1 MCVCFTNTN
10 FLMLTLVLSKVVA
23 TFFKIIKIRYAI
35 QVSTV
40 SIFSGTKS
48 LVMIKMLLVLYQ
60 EESFAPIVEQKL
72 EIPLIFKQTCLE
84 ALVSVKK
91 FKLLLRLKSH
101 RLSAS
106 MKPRKAWLNY
116 PLNSIQSFHKA
127 KKITENENCC
137 RLMIDIKQSLQNLKN
152 K

>member
-1 MCVCFTNTN
+1 MKTQNTTIIKNKTCWQCKVLLKKKKNFYKLEQRQKLIIISNSKMCVCFTNTN
-10 FLMLTLVLSKVVA
+10 FLTLTLVLSKVVA
-23 TFFKIIKIRYAI
+23 TFFKFIKIRYAI

-60 EESFAPIVEQKL
+60 VESFALIVEQKL
-72 EIPLIFKQTCLE
+72 KIPLIFKQTCLQ

-101 RLSAS
+101 SLSA
-106 MKPRKAWLNY
+106 
-116 PLNSIQSFHKA
+116 
-127 KKITENENCC
+127 
-137 RLMIDIKQSLQNLKN
+137 
-152 K
+152 